1 MSTVWQVSKDLQ
13 KAILDCSERC
23 LYISMKWAAELLD
36 GIDYD
41 KLEAS
46 KDSSDNNQRYED
58 CRLLDSSLTELE
70 NNKYLYARALF
81 EVRQFDNAA
90 FVLAQFTAPK
100 LRFLRLYAKYLAG
113 EKRKEEQSQDI
124 MGPMDDSSAD
134 NTELTA
140 IFDELD
146 PLYENRELDAFCL
159 YLYGVVL
166 RKRKANQKATEVLLE
181 SVKEYPYF
189 WSAWME
195 LATMVDTR
203 KMFQDL
209 QAVLDQTFPKHIM
222 KDLFLAHMAL
232 QLHQPADLFRSLME
246 PISASFP
253 RSTYI
258 KSQWA
263 TLRYDLLEYNEAE
276 ELFDELRNMN
286 PYRLDD
292 MDIFSNL
299 LFVKDSKEK
308 LSVLAHQSERID
320 KYRPETCCII
330 ANYYSVKSEIAKS
343 IEYFKKALKLNRNY
357 HLAWTLLGHDYME
370 MKNSN
375 AAIECYRR
383 AINLNHKDFRAWY
396 GLGQTYEIL
405 KLPYYAIY
413 YYEKSA
419 ELRPHDPRMW
429 VALGN
434 CFESLDRDNQ
444 ARDCY
449 KRASLCENADKET
462 AWLRLA
468 RVFQKTGNLDAAAT
482 YYKQVLE
489 LDEQDRHL
497 NESEEI
503 GDALLFLAK
512 YEMNRFRYR
521 EASDYAKIAADF
533 PYPYNEEA
541 KALLEEL
548 RARGR
553 ASNG

>member
-1 MSTVWQVSKDLQ
+1 
-13 KAILDCSERC
+13 
-23 LYISMKWAAELLD
+23 MKWAAELLD

-41 KLEAS
+41 KVDAAEEQQDNPLSS
-46 KDSSDNNQRYED
+46 KE
-58 CRLLDSSLTELE
+58 CRFLDSSLTERE
-70 NNKYLYARALF
+70 SNKYLYARALF

-90 FVLAQFTAPK
+90 FILSQFSTPK

-146 PLYENRELDAFCL
+146 PLYANGELDAFCL

-166 RKRKANQKATEVLLE
+166 RKRKANQKATEVLLQ
-181 SVKEYPYF
+181 SVREYPYF

-209 QAVLDQTFPKHIM
+209 QMVLDQTLPKHIM

-232 QLHQPADLFRSLME
+232 QLHQPAELFRSLME
-246 PISASFP
+246 PISSLFP
-253 RSTYI
+253 HSTYI

-263 TLRYDLLEYNEAE
+263 TLRYDLREYNEAE
-276 ELFDELRNMN
+276 ELFDELRTMN

-292 MDIFSNL
+292 MDVFSNL

-343 IEYFKKALKLNRNY
+343 IEYFKRALKLNRNY

-383 AINLNHKDFRAWY
+383 AINLNHRDFRAWY

-429 VALGN
+429 IALGN
-434 CFESLDRDNQ
+434 CFESVDRDNQ

-449 KRASLCENADKET
+449 KRASLCENDDKDT
-462 AWLRLA
+462 AWIRLA
-468 RVFQKTGNLDAAAT
+468 RIFQKTGNLDAAAT
-482 YYKQVLE
+482 YFKQVLE
-489 LDEQDRHL
+489 MNEQDKQL
-497 NESEEI
+497 TESEEI
-503 GDALLFLAK
+503 GEALLFLAK
-512 YEMNRFRYR
+512 YEMDRFRYR
-521 EASDYAKIAADF
+521 EATEYAKIAADF
-533 PYPYNEEA
+533 PYPFNEEA

-553 ASNG
+553 ATTGTQV